1 MQHNYKTTGANNL
14 CFLKNGWLIRSLNY
28 IGGFVGFLLIA
39 SSLINAVISLQ
50 NQHLKKT
57 AYLVVKNRS
66 IELEVARTAEEQAR
80 GLMNRYDL
88 NGKGMLFPVQPPKVV
103 SVWMKN
109 VRVPLDI
116 VFVRQGRVVA
126 IAHST
131 PPCYQQPCPIYKPL
145 VPVNT
150 VIELPAGMAGKL
162 GLSVGVE
169 NLLFTILP

>member
-1 MQHNYKTTGANNL
+1 MQHNYKTSDPNNSW
-14 CFLKNGWLIRSLNY
+14 FLKNGSLMRSLNY
-28 IGGFVGFLLIA
+28 IGAFVGFLLIA
-39 SSLINAVISLQ
+39 TSLINAVISLQ
-50 NQHLKKT
+50 NQPLKKT
-57 AYLVVKNRS
+57 AYLVVKDRS
-66 IELEVARTAEEQAR
+66 IELEVARTPESQAR

-131 PPCYQQPCPIYKPL
+131 PPCYQESCPRYKPP
-145 VPVNT
+145 VPVDA